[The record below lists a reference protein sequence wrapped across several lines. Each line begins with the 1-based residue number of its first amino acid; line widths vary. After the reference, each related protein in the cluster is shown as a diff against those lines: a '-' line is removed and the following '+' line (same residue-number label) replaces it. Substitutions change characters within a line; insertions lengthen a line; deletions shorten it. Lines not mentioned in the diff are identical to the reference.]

1 MKKILSIVV
10 LLSLTLTVSA
20 QRYGVAVGRDNTART
35 LTYGDIAKADVA
47 HATVDTITTSLTN
60 SVSSRGFYH
69 TNVYFALA
77 DSCVFSFSSVSN
89 CVKGDRLTVV
99 IQNTIASAASF
110 VNFLGYS
117 ALASKWKMASTGTK
131 VTLAAS
137 KWATLEFI
145 FDGTYWHELSR
156 SVQ

>member
-1 MKKILSIVV
+1 MKKIFSIIA

-20 QRYGVAVGRDNTART
+20 QRYGVATGRDNTGRV
-35 LTYGDIAKADVA
+35 LTYGDISKTDAAS
-47 HATVDTITTSLTN
+47 ATVDTITTSLTN
-60 SVSSRGFYH
+60 SMSSRGFYH
-69 TNVYFALA
+69 TYVYFSLS

-89 CVKGDRLTVV
+89 CVKGDRLTVI

-117 ALASKWKMASTGTK
+117 GLTSKWKMASTGTK

-137 KWATLEFI
+137 KWATLEFV

-156 SVQ
+156 AVQ